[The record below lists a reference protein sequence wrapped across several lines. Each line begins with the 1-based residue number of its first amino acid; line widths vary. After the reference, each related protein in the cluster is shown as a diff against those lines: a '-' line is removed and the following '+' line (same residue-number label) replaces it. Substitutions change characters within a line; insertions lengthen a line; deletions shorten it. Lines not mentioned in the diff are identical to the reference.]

1 MARVLIT
8 RAQPEASA
16 LAHVLES
23 CGHTAVLAP
32 LANLQ
37 SVTVAWPH
45 ILPDALIFT
54 SGNAL
59 LHISD
64 DRLRQLPVLAIGPHT
79 YKAAHDAGFAQL
91 MPHARGDYAQLLQAI
106 NNTPYEIFWHIGG
119 RDVRHDITAD
129 LAARGKLCCA
139 IAVYEMASTTA
150 LPYPAQ
156 TALDA
161 RALDMAL
168 IFSPRSAERALN
180 LLHTAREW
188 LPAWVMSNAIAA
200 PLRAG
205 GWAHIHIS
213 SAPDKRTLLAEA
225 GLMCEKAEIMLKGP
239 IDER

>member
-1 MARVLIT
+1 MVHVLIT

-16 LAHVLES
+16 LAHILES

-32 LANLQ
+32 LAALQ
-37 SVTVAWPH
+37 TVAAAWPP

-54 SGNAL
+54 SGNAP
-59 LHISD
+59 LHICD
-64 DRLRQLPVLAIGPHT
+64 DRLRQLPVFAIGPHT
-79 YKAAHDAGFAQL
+79 YKVAHDCGFMQP

-106 NNTPYEIFWHIGG
+106 SDAPYKNFWHIGG

-129 LAARGKLCCA
+129 VAARGKLCRS
-139 IAVYEMASTTA
+139 IMVYEMVSTKA
-150 LPYPAQ
+150 LPALAQ
-156 TALDA
+156 SALNA

-180 LLHTAREW
+180 LLSSARTW
-188 LPAWVMSNAIAA
+188 LPAWVMSDAIAA

-205 GWAHIHIS
+205 GWNQIHIS